1 MLNLQKVHNTV
12 TEQFQNHF
20 NDNSHE
26 SIESTPQI
34 FHNKVTNE
42 EVKENIMKLNKSRA
56 SGVHQISAE
65 MIKYGPLQLR
75 SIITTVFNEYIQNN
89 IDIEIRFGL
98 LKAIQKPNKP
108 KGTVTNPRPLT
119 LLSSIRKYY
128 QTLYS
133 AELQIRLKDI
143 PQAQSAYRN
152 KSSTGDII
160 WAY

>member
-56 SGVHQISAE
+56 SGVDQVSAE
-65 MIKYGPLQLR
+65 MIKYRPLQLH
-75 SIITTVFNEYIQNN
+75 SIITN
-89 IDIEIRFGL
+89 
-98 LKAIQKPNKP
+98 QKEH
-108 KGTVTNPRPLT
+108 
-119 LLSSIRKYY
+119 S
-128 QTLYS
+128 
-133 AELQIRLKDI
+133 QIHNL
-143 PQAQSAYRN
+143 
-152 KSSTGDII
+152 
-160 WAY
+160 